1 MTNSIAIN
9 GYKANYTFDDDV
21 GMYRGEFVGLN
32 GCVDFYAEDI
42 DSLKV
47 EGDISLR
54 VFLDV
59 CKEQGIA
66 PVVSSPKKRKAT
78 PAHLIFQHGKSSSF
92 KGTRIVEGARIAK
105 ANSFLEML
113 HQAVKMGKSMDT
125 NHVKTKAYKKPVT
138 R

>member
-1 MTNSIAIN
+1 MTNSIAIK

-32 GCVDFYAEDI
+32 GCVDFYAKDI
-42 DSLKV
+42 DSLKI

-59 CKEQGIA
+59 CKEQGIE
-66 PVVSSPKKRKAT
+66 PVVSRPKMRNNI
-78 PAHLIFQHGKSSSF
+78 PARLIIQRGKSSSF
-92 KGTRIVEGARIAK
+92 DGARIAEGARIAK
-105 ANSFLEML
+105 ENNFLEIV

-125 NHVKTKAYKKPVT
+125 NHAKTKAYKKPVT